1 MTLSVRLPP
10 VPMTPTKTKPNGD
23 RSQKWRIGHYLP
35 TLIILGV
42 AVPALIYMAI
52 MEMLGWPVPSVGI
65 QKAFSRVVS
74 SSDRVF
80 LYAPPANQAYFSKIG
95 GSHETLLLPWRNY
108 FQDRKRNFSEIRDV
122 STLTAVQGGV
132 LILPSVV
139 ALDEDERAAIAA
151 FRARGGS
158 ILSTW
163 ATGTRNSKGDWV
175 GWQFLEGLGAKM
187 VGEIPADAD
196 VRQLVLNG
204 ESPVSHSLPA
214 GQRTWMGKTAEP
226 LLRFKGDM
234 VAGRFM
240 NWARL
245 VDDERR
251 GEGAV
256 VFTETAANATTA
268 SSRVAVYSF
277 AETAWESHPL
287 ITYRLIDDTLKWLQ
301 REPAIVLAAWP
312 DGKRAAQVIEM
323 DTEEGFPDALSFAS
337 MMRAINYRATF
348 YVLTSVGK
356 QFPDV
361 LKNLAADFEVGY
373 HGDVHEGFK
382 GQPITIQERRL
393 LTMRQEMSS
402 VLNDAKPITGFR
414 APTESYDGTT
424 EQLLQKAGIRHHAA
438 DPDRSEGRLPVFAK
452 LEGVD
457 PENGLVVLPRTQ
469 RDDINLAQQSLSA
482 EQISKALIDDFDLVI
497 DSGALGWLSV
507 HSQNFKVDG
516 ALIKAMPSYLAHLN
530 RSRNSLWLASAGQVA
545 DWWRE
550 RERFKLSSS
559 YSGNRLLFDIT
570 VKGEKPLSGA
580 SMILMLPNKGSLP
593 TVRGVKTD
601 MAAPVV
607 SRIDDYRASI
617 VFESLRPGN
626 YAYQATFQSP

>member
-1 MTLSVRLPP
+1 
-10 VPMTPTKTKPNGD
+10 MTPMNTPPDGD
-23 RSQKWRIGHYLP
+23 RPLSRRIGNYLP
-35 TLIILGV
+35 AVIILGV
-42 AVPALIYMAI
+42 AVPVLVYLTL
-52 MEMLGWPVPSVGI
+52 MEVLGWPLPSAGVLG
-65 QKAFSRVVS
+65 AVS
-74 SSDRVF
+74 HVAPSGDRVY
-80 LYAPPANQAYFSKIG
+80 LYASPANQAYFSKIG

-108 FQDRKRNFSEIRDV
+108 FQDRKREFSEIRDV
-122 STLTAVQGGV
+122 SKLTAAQGSV

-139 ALDEDERAAIAA
+139 ALDDDERAAIAA

-204 ESPVSHSLPA
+204 ESPVSHTLPA
-214 GQRTWMGKTAEP
+214 GQRTWMDKTAEP

-256 VFTETAANATTA
+256 VFTETTANATTA
-268 SSRVAVYSF
+268 SSRVAVFSF

-287 ITYRLIDDTLKWLQ
+287 VTYQLIDDTLKWLQ
-301 REPAIVLAAWP
+301 REPAIILAAWP
-312 DGKRAAQVIEM
+312 DGKRAAQVIQM
-323 DTEEGFPDALSFAS
+323 DTEEGFPNALPFAS
-337 MMRAINYRATF
+337 MMRAFNYRATF

-373 HGDVHEGFK
+373 HADVHDGFK
-382 GQPITIQERRL
+382 GQSIPTQERRL

-402 VLNDAKPITGFR
+402 VLSDIKPMTGFR

-424 EQLLQKAGIRHHAA
+424 EQLLQKVGIRHHAA
-438 DPDRSEGRLPVFAK
+438 DPARSEGRLPVFAK

-457 PENGLVVLPRTQ
+457 PKNGLVVLPRTQ
-469 RDDINLAQQSLSA
+469 RDDINLAQQNLSV
-482 EQISKALIDDFDLVI
+482 EQTSKALIDDFDLVF

-507 HSQNFKVDG
+507 HSQNFNADG
-516 ALIKAMPSYLAHLN
+516 VLIKAMPSYLAHLN

-559 YSGNRLLFDIT
+559 YSGKRLLFDISI
-570 VKGEKPLSGA
+570 KGDKPLSGA
-580 SMILMLPNKGSLP
+580 SVIVMLPQKGILP
-593 TVRGVKTD
+593 KVRGVKTD
-601 MAAPVV
+601 MVAPVV
-607 SRIDDYRASI
+607 SKIDDYRASI
-617 VFESLRPGN
+617 VFHSLSPGN
-626 YAYQATFQSP
+626 YAYQATFQGL